1 MQPVSISSK
10 SLQSIALKPL
20 LALPTALS
28 LGLFALW
35 PTAALPQTATGLQ
48 SVPLCFMV
56 DTNGRLV
63 DLNRLCTPSV
73 SSPQGATA
81 SRTRSPSAQSL
92 PSTPNLGGLVNQA
105 ASPSA
110 TPCFGLDERGRPCS

>member
-1 MQPVSISSK
+1 MQPI
-10 SLQSIALKPL
+10 SIAPNSPRFVSLMPL
-20 LALPTALS
+20 LALPAAF
-28 LGLFALW
+28 GLALW
-35 PTAALPQTATGLQ
+35 PTAALPQPVANLQ

-63 DLNRLCTPSV
+63 DLNRLCAPSLR
-73 SSPQGATA
+73 SPQGAVT
-81 SRTRSPSAQSL
+81 SRTGLTPSQSV

-110 TPCFGLDERGRPCS
+110 TPCFGLDERGRPCP